1 MKSSLAAAVL
11 KRTDRQGGGPRFILH
26 SHAMETKL
34 KFGRGNAKLASKIY
48 TFSLPAGHS
57 CPGALKCFAK
67 ADQQTGK
74 LQDGPSQTFRCFA
87 AGDESRYPN
96 VRRLRW
102 HNFDL
107 LKGKTREEMKALIL
121 ESLPSDAKIVRL
133 HVSGD
138 FFSDAYFLAWMDV
151 ANTKPETLFYTYTK
165 SLSIWLRHRPSVPAN
180 FKLTASEGGKHDD
193 LIESKSL
200 KFAKVLFSIEEAQEL
215 SLEIDHD
222 DSHAYGSD
230 KSFAL
235 LLHGKQRKETPA
247 AKAMSALRRA
257 GYKGYPK
264 KHLKKQTH
272 AAAAFTD

>member
-1 MKSSLAAAVL
+1 VIISIIAEISGMNRSFGCCND
-11 KRTDRQGGGPRFILH
+11 KRSDRQGPGLRCIFKPG
-26 SHAMETKL
+26 AMESKL

-102 HNFDL
+102 HNFDS

-121 ESLPSDAKIVRL
+121 ESLPTDAKIVRL

-151 ANTKPETLFYTYTK
+151 ANTKPETLFYT
-165 SLSIWLRHRPSVPAN
+165 
-180 FKLTASEGGKHDD
+180 
-193 LIESKSL
+193 
-200 KFAKVLFSIEEAQEL
+200 
-215 SLEIDHD
+215 
-222 DSHAYGSD
+222 
-230 KSFAL
+230 
-235 LLHGKQRKETPA
+235 
-247 AKAMSALRRA
+247 
-257 GYKGYPK
+257 
-264 KHLKKQTH
+264 
-272 AAAAFTD
+272 

>member
-1 MKSSLAAAVL
+1 
-11 KRTDRQGGGPRFILH
+11 
-26 SHAMETKL
+26 MESKL
-34 KFGRGNAKLASKIY
+34 KFGRGNAKLASEIY

-57 CPGALKCFAK
+57 CPGALKCLAK

-102 HNFDL
+102 QNFDS
-107 LKGKTREEMKALIL
+107 LKGKTREEMAALIL
-121 ESLPSDAKIVRL
+121 ASLPMDAKLVRL

-151 ANTKPETLFYTYTK
+151 AKAKPKTLFYTYTK
-165 SLSIWLRHRPSVPAN
+165 SLLIWLRHRSSVPAN
-180 FKLTASEGGKHDD
+180 FKLTASEGGKQDD
-193 LIESKSL
+193 LIESEFL
-200 KFAKVLFSIEEAQEL
+200 KFAKVVFSMEEAREL
-215 SLEIDHD
+215 GFEIDHD
-222 DSHAYGSD
+222 DSHAYASD

-247 AKAMSALRRA
+247 AKAMSALRIA
-257 GYKGYPK
+257 GYRGYPQK
-264 KHLKKQTH
+264 PRRLP
-272 AAAAFTD
+272 

>member
-1 MKSSLAAAVL
+1 MGL
-11 KRTDRQGGGPRFILH
+11 
-26 SHAMETKL
+26 KL

-74 LQDGPSQTFRCFA
+74 LQDGPLQTFRCFA

-96 VRRLRW
+96 VRRIRW
-102 HNFDL
+102 HNFDS
-107 LKGKTREEMKALIL
+107 LKGKTREEMTALML
-121 ESLPSDAKIVRL
+121 ESLPTDAKMVRL

-138 FFSDAYFLAWMDV
+138 FFSDNYFLAWMDV
-151 ANTKPETLFYTYTK
+151 AKAKPEMLFYTYTK
-165 SLSIWLRHRPSVPAN
+165 SLVIWLRHRSSVPAN

-193 LIESKSL
+193 LIELESL

-215 SLEIDHD
+215 GLEIDHD
-222 DSHAYGSD
+222 DSHAYASD

-235 LLHGKQRKETPA
+235 LLHGIQRKETPA
-247 AKAMSALRRA
+247 AKAMAALRSA
-257 GYKGYPK
+257 GFTGYSQKIRK
-264 KHLKKQTH
+264 KRKHITLDL
-272 AAAAFTD
+272 AD